1 MWRPPGV
8 TALLLLPPH
17 SMAWYRVRVSNSA
30 RLRGR
35 KMTVTVPP
43 ITPYLTV
50 SNAAAA
56 VEFYKTALGAIVDGE
71 AHIMPG
77 TDKIMHVRLLINGS
91 LIMLADDFSGKMGSP
106 SMTPESL
113 GGSPIVLALNLE
125 DVQSFWDKAVAGGV
139 TVTMPLADMF
149 WGDRYG
155 QFTDPFGHRWSAS
168 QTLAVM
174 SDAEMQSAAEEAAAT
189 KGSLMGEPVAS

>member
-1 MWRPPGV
+1 MNIP
-8 TALLLLPPH
+8 
-17 SMAWYRVRVSNSA
+17 
-30 RLRGR
+30 
-35 KMTVTVPP
+35 VPP

-56 VEFYKTALGAIVDGE
+56 VDFYKQALGAVVDGE
-71 AHIMPG
+71 PHIMPG

-91 LIMLADDFSGKMGSP
+91 LIMLADDFSEKSNSP

-168 QTLAVM
+168 QTLTQM
-174 SDAEMQSAAEEAAAT
+174 SDEQMQSAAEEAVAT
-189 KGSLMGEPVAS
+189 RGTLMGEPAAA

>member
-1 MWRPPGV
+1 MNVAIPP
-8 TALLLLPPH
+8 L
-17 SMAWYRVRVSNSA
+17 
-30 RLRGR
+30 
-35 KMTVTVPP
+35 
-43 ITPYLTV
+43 TPYLTV

-56 VEFYKTALGAIVDGE
+56 VEFYKKALGATVDGE
-71 AHIMPG
+71 PHLMPG

-91 LIMLADDFSGKMGSP
+91 LIMLADDFSEKFKVP
-106 SMTPESL
+106 SMTPEKL
-113 GGSPIVLALNLE
+113 GGSPIVLSLNLE

-168 QTLAVM
+168 QTIAVM
-174 SDAEMQSAAEEAAAT
+174 TDEQMQSAAEDSVAN
-189 KGSLMGEPVAS
+189 KGTLMGEPVSVS